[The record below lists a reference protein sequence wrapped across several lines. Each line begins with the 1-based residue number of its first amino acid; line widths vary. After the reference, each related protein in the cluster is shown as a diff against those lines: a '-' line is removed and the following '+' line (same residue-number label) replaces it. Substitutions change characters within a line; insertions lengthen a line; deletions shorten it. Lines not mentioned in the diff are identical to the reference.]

1 MKKVTSKFLV
11 FLILALLNAASFG
24 QNKDSFETANQFYA
38 NRQYA
43 QALSAYQKLLDE
55 TTDAPTK
62 AKLVFNIGLTYQ
74 KLKNYDKA
82 VETFKQIFAMEVN
95 DREAGGNIMQTYRN
109 YRPSAQWEI
118 GNSLFA
124 KGDYEGALAAY
135 RASKEKHPFIS
146 GCGTCRASQQHK
158 YILYEAVCLEY
169 LGRYNEAVAV
179 YLQIDEPRLAEIYE
193 ANGQLEDLKTIIAKK
208 DEPKILELQKKYA
221 WTREYIAGNLS
232 SKQLTESIKIYELE
246 KANNI
251 TALINLAQQF
261 SKNGGYGRQ
270 DVVAKMLARHPQQT
284 VPFISSMLKRDGY
297 LPEYFYQILG
307 LTKTTE
313 AVAILKNL
321 AEKSYNWRDSVALVE
336 NLSLS
341 GELGEN
347 ALKEL
352 ETKQLSEN
360 MRLALRKY
368 RDGESTDDV
377 NKKIK
382 FPPVPQRKLP
392 VEF

>member
-1 MKKVTSKFLV
+1 MNKIASKFLI
-11 FLILALLNAASFG
+11 FLVLAFLNAASFG
-24 QNKDSFETANQFYA
+24 QTKDTFEAANQFYA

-55 TTDAPTK
+55 TSDQPTK

-74 KLKNYDKA
+74 KLKKYDKA
-82 VETFKQIFAMEVN
+82 VETFKQIFAMEAD

-109 YRPSAQWEI
+109 YRPNAQWEI

-135 RASKEKHPFIS
+135 RGSKEKHPFVS
-146 GCGTCRASQQHK
+146 GCGTCRASQQYK
-158 YILYEAVCLEY
+158 YVLYEAVCLEY
-169 LGRYNEAVAV
+169 LGRYDEAVAL
-179 YLQIDEPRLAEIYE
+179 YLQVDDPRLAEIYE

-208 DEPKILELQKKYA
+208 DEPKIVELQKKYA
-221 WTREYIAGNLS
+221 WTREYIAGNLP
-232 SKQLTESIKIYELE
+232 SKQLSESVKIYELE
-246 KANNI
+246 KANDI
-251 TALINLAQQF
+251 TALINLARQF
-261 SKNGGYGRQ
+261 SKSGGNGRQ
-270 DVVAKMLARHPQQT
+270 EVVAKMLARHPQQT
-284 VPFISSMLKRDGY
+284 VSFISSILKRDGY

-307 LTKTTE
+307 LTKTAE
-313 AVAILKNL
+313 AVAILKTL
-321 AEKSYNWRDSVALVE
+321 AEKSYNWHDSVALIE
-336 NLSLS
+336 SLSLAV
-341 GELGEN
+341 ELGEN

-360 MRLALRKY
+360 MRLALRRYK
-368 RDGESTDDV
+368 DGELIDDV

-382 FPPVPQRKLP
+382 FPSVPQRKLP